1 VSSFRRLLARCG
13 VNALRVL
20 LVCTLLVGVTGAQ
33 APEEPP
39 LAEAAAEDA
48 AGWNFEDEDEEAA
61 PTLLDL
67 AREQALDIGL
77 FLAFAALAMVSFL
90 RKNVPLKYVTL
101 VVAVLYMGVY
111 KSQLISIVNIFG
123 VLGGATSAA
132 VLGLPGGE
140 PASGAGIAAALRS
153 SLPPFAYSLAW
164 YAFAIF
170 TVVTTIVWGRVY
182 CGRICAFGA
191 LTQLMDAVVPKRFQV
206 EIPAALER
214 RAGYI
219 KYGILFGAIGLYFV
233 TSEIS
238 FYRYIEP
245 FWLFT
250 FDATPVLWV
259 MVGVLLV
266 ASLFVRNLYCRF
278 LCPLGAALGL
288 VSKATTVLP
297 IKRWSECSQCALCEK
312 TCEWGAIRKR
322 QILKTE
328 CVRCDDCEI
337 LYDDKQRCPHWLLEL
352 KRKARAALPGN
363 AA

>member
-1 VSSFRRLLARCG
+1 MSSLARLSARCG

-20 LVCTLLVGVTGAQ
+20 LLSVLLLGVTSAQ
-33 APEEPP
+33 PP
-39 LAEAAAEDA
+39 DDPLGDTGDA
-48 AGWNFEDEDEEAA
+48 AGWTFDDEEEEAA
-61 PTLLDL
+61 PTLLEH

-90 RKNVPLKYVTL
+90 RKSVPLKYVTL
-101 VVAVLYMGVY
+101 VAAVLYMGVY
-111 KSQLISIVNIFG
+111 KSQLISVVNVFG
-123 VLGGATSAA
+123 VLGGGASA
-132 VLGLPGGE
+132 VGVGLSDE
-140 PASGAGIAAALRS
+140 PVTAAAIGAALTS

-164 YAFAIF
+164 HTFAVF

-191 LTQLMDAVVPKRFQV
+191 LTQLIDAVVPKRWQI
-206 EIPAALER
+206 EIPAALEA
-214 RAGYI
+214 RASYI
-219 KYGILFGAIGLYFV
+219 KYGILFGAIGLYFA
-233 TSEIS
+233 TREIA

-250 FDATPVLWV
+250 FDATPVLWI
-259 MVGVLLV
+259 MVGALLV
-266 ASLFVRNLYCRF
+266 ASIFVRNLYCRF

-337 LYDDKQRCPHWLLEL
+337 LYDDRKRCPHWLLEL
-352 KRKARAALPGN
+352 KRKARAAEANTPPP
-363 AA
+363 